1 MPSPS
6 GPWPIIRRVLASRS
20 LRRVLP
26 AYLLFNAAEYG
37 TWVAML
43 LYAHERTGPASVGL
57 VALVQLVPAAIVAPA
72 AAGLGD
78 RFPRERIL
86 AAGYLVQ
93 AVAVLAT
100 SAAMAAAA
108 PVLVVYGVAAA
119 AASSFVVT
127 RPTQSALLPALART
141 PDELS
146 AGNATVGV
154 VEGAGVLLGPLVA
167 AAILAG
173 STPAAVFL
181 VGGGGLIVAAV
192 STFGLRP
199 IGGLAAIADDG
210 EGAGGAGMAGSP
222 DDGLLAGLS
231 MVVGDRDARLVV
243 GLLTACFLMIGS
255 ADVLFVLLA
264 LDRLGIGD
272 SGAGVLAAA
281 LGAGSVVGGGLA
293 FGLIGRQRVAVVAI
307 GGSLAWAAALATV
320 GLTASA
326 IVAPWLIVVGGAGLA
341 IVNIAGRTLLQRSI
355 RDEIL
360 ARVFG
365 LQEGLAMAGLAL
377 GSILVPVAVG
387 AFGLVGATV
396 ALAVA
401 MPVFVAIVWPAL
413 TDLDRRAL
421 VPVAQLALF
430 RRTPVFGALPGPQ
443 LEAIARRATWLTVPA
458 GTTVI
463 REGDAGDRFYVLA
476 DGELEVSRAGRPIR
490 SLTAAGEGFGEIALL
505 RGVPRTATVTTTAD
519 STLLA
524 IDRAPFLAAITGHP
538 DAFAAAHREAARRSM

>member
-1 MPSPS
+1 MPNPD
-6 GPWPIIRRVLASRS
+6 GPWRIIGRVLASRS

-57 VALVQLVPAAIVAPA
+57 VALAQLIPAAIVAPA

-78 RFPRERIL
+78 RYPRERIL
-86 AAGYLVQ
+86 AAGYVVQ

-100 SAAMAAAA
+100 SAAMAVTA
-108 PVLVVYGVAAA
+108 PALLVYGFAAV

-141 PDELS
+141 PDELT

-154 VEGAGVLLGPLVA
+154 VEGAGILLGPLTA
-167 AAILAG
+167 AAILTT
-173 STPAAVFL
+173 STPATVFL

-192 STFGLRP
+192 LTLGLRP
-199 IGGLAAIADDG
+199 VGGLAAIAEPADVTAVAGPADARDG
-210 EGAGGAGMAGSP
+210 GP
-222 DDGLLAGLS
+222 LAGLA

-243 GLLTACFLMIGS
+243 GLLTGCFVMIGA

-264 LDRLGIGD
+264 LDRLAIGE
-272 SGAGVLAAA
+272 SGAGLLTAA
-281 LGAGSVVGGGLA
+281 LGAGSMVGGGLA
-293 FGLIGRQRVAVVAI
+293 FGLIGQRRLAVVAI
-307 GGSLAWAAALATV
+307 AGSVAWGAALAAV

-326 IVAPWLIVVGGAGLA
+326 IVAPWLIVIGGAGLA

-355 RDEIL
+355 RDDIL

-365 LQEGLAMAGLAL
+365 LQEGLAMVGLAV
-377 GSILVPVAVG
+377 GSVLVPVTVG
-387 AFGLVGATV
+387 ALGLVEATV
-396 ALAVA
+396 ALAAA
-401 MPVFVAIVWPAL
+401 MPAFVLIVWPAL
-413 TDLDRRAL
+413 TDLDRRAV
-421 VPVAQLALF
+421 VPVAQLALV
-430 RRTPVFGALPGPQ
+430 RRTPVFRALPGPQ

-458 GTTVI
+458 GTAVI
-463 REGDAGDRFYVLA
+463 REGDDGDRFYILA
-476 DGELEVSRAGRPIR
+476 DGALDVTRGARLLR
-490 SLTAAGEGFGEIALL
+490 SLSLAGDGFGEIALL
-505 RGVPRTATVTTTAD
+505 RGVPRTATVTATTD

-538 DAFAAAHREAARRSM
+538 DAFAAAHQEAAARSL